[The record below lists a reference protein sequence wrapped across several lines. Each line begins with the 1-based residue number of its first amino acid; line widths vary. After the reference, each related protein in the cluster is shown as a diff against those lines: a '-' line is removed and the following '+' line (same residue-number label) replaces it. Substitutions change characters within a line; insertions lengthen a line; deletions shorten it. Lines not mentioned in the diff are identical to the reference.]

1 MSFLARLSLANRGLV
16 ALITIAILGFGA
28 AILPQLRQQM
38 FPQIQFPQV
47 SVLSAYP
54 GATPELVEQQVTV
67 PIEQAVAGLDGVTL
81 VTSTSRVGSST
92 VAVSFDYGGDVK
104 QMSADISSALSRLAG
119 RLPGGVEPRVL
130 AGSTDD
136 IPVITLAATGVA
148 EDVLRDR
155 VIPELNTI
163 SGVREATLN
172 GARAKQVTVTLN
184 PAEMAKRSVGVQSV
198 TQALT
203 ANGVSTAGGTITE
216 GSRSYSVAVGGRF
229 TSTAQ
234 LSGLYLNQGTKLGDV
249 AKIEETRA
257 DIVTITRTDGTPSLG
272 VAVTAIPGANAVEI
286 SHAVSDLIPTLESE
300 TGADLKVVFDQ
311 APEVEKSIRSLTTE
325 GLLGLAFAVLVI
337 LFFLLSVR
345 STLVTAVSIPVSV
358 VMALIALWAA
368 DYSLNMLTLGGLTIA
383 IGRVVDDSIVVLENI
398 KRHLAGGES
407 KQTAIITAV
416 KEVAG
421 AVTASTLTTVAVFLP
436 VALVGGLVG
445 QVFGPFGL
453 TVTAALLA
461 SLLVSLTIVP
471 VLAYWFLKPPKQA
484 KPHEAEASGRL
495 QRLYT
500 PVLRLA
506 LRFRWTTLLVA
517 AIIIGATGFLA
528 TRIETS
534 FIGGSGTTLSI
545 NQTLPAGT
553 SLEATDATAKRVEQ
567 ILSEVDG
574 VKAYQVT
581 VGGGGGVFGGGG
593 GQTANRATYRVTTD
607 DGVDLAAISDEIRS
621 RIEALDRNTG
631 DMGDV
636 GGGGM
641 GGGGGL
647 GSSNIAVEVK
657 AADEA
662 TLRQAAEQVR
672 AAIAEL
678 GNVTEVKTDLAANTP
693 QIQIT
698 LDRAA
703 AGRLGMTDASLGQ
716 LINTAFR
723 GTQISRI
730 VLDGTEQPVIIRTG
744 AAPTDVA
751 SLRALPIAPNV
762 KLDDIA
768 DVETVAG
775 PGQIRRVDQ
784 ARTATVTAVPT
795 TEGLGGLNA
804 ALDKKLKSLTLAA
817 GASYSV
823 GGVTREQRDAFS
835 DLLLAMLVAIALVLI
850 VMIGTFRGLGQ
861 PLILLISIP
870 FAATGALGLLALTGE
885 PLGLPAMIGLL
896 MLIGIVV
903 TNAIVL
909 LDLVNKYRAS
919 GLDARESIIEGG
931 RRRLR
936 PILMT
941 AVATIFALLPMSLGL
956 TESSAFISQP
966 LAVVVI
972 GGLVTSTLLT
982 LVLVPVLY
990 SLVEGAKTRLRRAA

>member
-38 FPQIQFPQV
+38 FPNIQFPQV
-47 SVLSAYP
+47 TVQTNYP
-54 GATPELVEQQVTV
+54 GAAPELVEQQVSI
-67 PIEQAVAGLDGVTL
+67 PIEQAVAALDGVTL
-81 VTSTSRVGSST
+81 VTSTSRVASSS
-92 VAVSFDYGGDVK
+92 VVVSFDYGGDVK
-104 QMSADISSALSRLAG
+104 QMSADVSSALGRITG
-119 RLPGGVEPRVL
+119 RLPSGLEPRVL

-155 VIPELNTI
+155 VIPQFNTI
-163 SGVREATLN
+163 PGVREATLN
-172 GARAKQVTVTLN
+172 GARAKQVTVTLD
-184 PAEMAKRSVGVQSV
+184 PAEMAKRSVGVQQV

-229 TSTAQ
+229 TSIAQ
-234 LSGLYLNQGTKLGDV
+234 LSGLYLNQSTKLGDV

-257 DIVTITRTDGTPSLG
+257 DIVTLTRTNGKPSLG
-272 VAVTAIPGANAVEI
+272 IAVTALPGANNVEI
-286 SHAVSDLIPTLESE
+286 SHAVHDLIPTLESE
-300 TGADLKVVFDQ
+300 TGADLQVVFDQ

-325 GLLGLAFAVLVI
+325 GMLGLAFAVLVI
-337 LFFLLSVR
+337 LVFLLSVR
-345 STLVTAVSIPVSV
+345 STIVTAVSIPVSV
-358 VMALIALWAA
+358 VIALIALWAA

-407 KQTAIITAV
+407 KQAAILTGV
-416 KEVAG
+416 REVAG

-453 TVTAALLA
+453 TVTAALIA
-461 SLLVSLTIVP
+461 SLIVSLTIVP
-471 VLAYWFLKPPKQA
+471 VLAYWFLKPPRQA

-506 LRFRWTTLLVA
+506 LRFRWSTLLVA
-517 AIIIGATGFLA
+517 AIIIGATGYLA
-528 TRIETS
+528 TTIETS
-534 FIGGSGTTLSI
+534 FLGGSGTTLSI

-553 SLEATDATAKRVEQ
+553 SLQTTDATAKRVEQ
-567 ILSEVDG
+567 VLSEVDG

-581 VGGGGGVFGGGG
+581 VGGGGGVLGAGG
-593 GQTANRATYRVTTD
+593 GQTTNRATYRVTTE
-607 DGVDLAAISDEIRS
+607 DGVDLAAVSDEIRS
-621 RIEALDRNTG
+621 RITALG
-631 DMGDV
+631 SDMGDV
-636 GGGGM
+636 SVGGM
-641 GGGGGL
+641 GGGAGL
-647 GSSNIAVEVK
+647 GSSNLAVEVK

-672 AAIAEL
+672 AAMAEL
-678 GNVTEVKTDLAANTP
+678 ANVTEVKTDLAANTP

-703 AGRLGMTDASLGQ
+703 AGRLGMTDASIGQ

-744 AAPTDVA
+744 AAPTDVT

-762 KLDDIA
+762 KLDDVA

-804 ALDKKLKSLTLAA
+804 ALDKKLKSLTLPA

-835 DLLLAMLVAIALVLI
+835 DLFLAMLVAIALVLI

-909 LDLVNKYRAS
+909 LDLINKYRAS

-990 SLVEGAKTRLRRAA
+990 SLVEGAKARLRRA

>member
-16 ALITIAILGFGA
+16 ALITVAILGFGA

-38 FPQIQFPQV
+38 FPDIQFPQV
-47 SVLSAYP
+47 SVVTTYP

-67 PIEQAVAGLDGVTL
+67 PVEQAVAGLDGVTL
-81 VTSTSRVGSST
+81 VTSTSRNGSSS
-92 VAVSFDYGGDVK
+92 VAVSFDYGVDVK
-104 QMSADISSALSRLAG
+104 EMSADVSSALSRIST
-119 RLPGGVEPRVL
+119 RLPAGVEPRVV
-130 AGSTDD
+130 AGTSDD
-136 IPVITLAATGVA
+136 IPVITLAASGA
-148 EDVLRDR
+148 SEDVLRDR
-155 VIPELNTI
+155 VIPEINAI

-172 GARAKQVTVTLN
+172 GGRAKQITITIN
-184 PAEMAKRSVGVQSV
+184 PAELAKRQLSVQAV
-198 TQALT
+198 TAALT
-203 ANGVSTAGGTITE
+203 ANGVSTAGGTINE
-216 GSRSYSVAVGGRF
+216 NGRSYSVAVGGRF
-229 TSTAQ
+229 TSIDQ
-234 LSGLYLNQGTKLGDV
+234 LSALYVNPATRLTDV
-249 AKIEETRA
+249 ALIEAGEGEAT
-257 DIVTITRTDGTPSLG
+257 TITRTNGKVSLG
-272 VAVTAIPGANAVEI
+272 IAVTAIPGANAVEI
-286 SHAVSDLIPTLESE
+286 SHAVSDLLPALEAES
-300 TGADLKVVFDQ
+300 GADLEVIFDQ

-325 GLLGLAFAVLVI
+325 GMLGLAFAVLVI
-337 LFFLLSVR
+337 LLFLLSVR

-358 VMALIALWAA
+358 VIALIALWSV

-407 KQTAIITAV
+407 KRDAILTGV

-436 VALVGGLVG
+436 IALVGGLVG
-445 QVFGPFGL
+445 QFFGPFGL

-461 SLLVSLTIVP
+461 SLIVSLTIVP
-471 VLAYWFLKPPKQA
+471 VLAYWFLKPPKQP
-484 KPHEAEASGRL
+484 KPQEAEANGRL
-495 QRLYT
+495 QRAYV
-500 PVLRLA
+500 PVLRVA
-506 LRFRWTTLLVA
+506 LRYRLTTLLVA
-517 AIIIGATGFLA
+517 GLIIAGTGFLA

-545 NQTLPAGT
+545 NQNLPAGT
-553 SLEATDATAKRVEQ
+553 SLATTDAAAKRVEQ

-574 VKAYQVT
+574 VRSYQAT
-581 VGGGGGVFGGGG
+581 VGGGSGGAFGGGG
-593 GQTANRATYRVTTD
+593 SQTTNRATYRITAEEGVVLTD
-607 DGVDLAAISDEIRS
+607 LIDTLRE
-621 RIEALDRNTG
+621 RIDALG
-631 DMGDV
+631 PDMGDV
-636 GGGGM
+636 TIGGM
-641 GGGGGL
+641 GAGGGF
-647 GSSNIAVEVK
+647 GSSNLAVEVK

-672 AAIAEL
+672 AAVAEL
-678 GNVTEVKTDLAANTP
+678 ANVTEVQTDLAANTP

-703 AGRLGMTDASLGQ
+703 AARLGMTDASVGQ
-716 LINTAFR
+716 LINASFR

-730 VLDGTEQPVIIRTG
+730 VLDSIEQSVVVRTG
-744 AAPTDVA
+744 SAPGDLAA
-751 SLRALPIAPNV
+751 LRALPVAPGV

-768 DVETVAG
+768 EVATVDG
-775 PGQIRRVDQ
+775 PALIRRVDQ
-784 ARTATVTAVPT
+784 ARTATVTATPT
-795 TEGLGGLNA
+795 TEGLGGINA
-804 ALDKKLKSLTLAA
+804 ALADKLESLTLPA
-817 GASYSV
+817 GASYTV
-823 GGVTREQRDAFS
+823 GGVTREQDDAFA
-835 DLLLAMLVAIALVLI
+835 DLTLAMLVAIALVFI
-850 VMIGTFRGLGQ
+850 VMIGTFRGIGQ

-870 FAATGALGLLALTGE
+870 FAATGALGLLAITGE

-909 LDLVNKYRAS
+909 LDLIKRYRES
-919 GLDARESIIEGG
+919 GLDTRESIIEGG

-941 AVATIFALLPMSLGL
+941 AVATIFALLPMSLGF

-990 SLVEGAKTRLRRAA
+990 SLVEGAKTRMRRAQ